1 MARKTTKTMTL
12 DELATALS
20 GVYGDELRAVVL
32 YGSAARSE
40 GMTQRSDH
48 NVLVIVRS
56 LTPAALRAS
65 AATVHAWSEAGN
77 PPPLVLTEAEWASSR
92 DIFAIEY
99 ADILE
104 QHRVLTGAL
113 PDGPAGVDPA
123 HLRHQLEFEAMG
135 KLLRFRQAL
144 LACEG
149 DQAREIELLA
159 ATRSA
164 VLVLFR
170 TLLRVH
176 GERAPASASAVVERA
191 AALAGLDAAP
201 FLDVVAH
208 AAGERAIPHARADA
222 VVEAYHAGLKRLVAH
237 VDALVHPG

>member
-135 KLLRFRQAL
+135 KLIRFRQAL

-149 DQAREIELLA
+149 DQAGDRTA
-159 ATRSA
+159 GWPPRARCWCCSA
-164 VLVLFR
+164 R
-170 TLLRVH
+170 CSGCT
-176 GERAPASASAVVERA
+176 ASARRRRVGGGGARGGAGRPRCRPVPGCGSARRRRA
-191 AALAGLDAAP
+191 
-201 FLDVVAH
+201 
-208 AAGERAIPHARADA
+208 AIPHARADA
-222 VVEAYHAGLKRLVAH
+222 VVEAYHAGLKRFVAH